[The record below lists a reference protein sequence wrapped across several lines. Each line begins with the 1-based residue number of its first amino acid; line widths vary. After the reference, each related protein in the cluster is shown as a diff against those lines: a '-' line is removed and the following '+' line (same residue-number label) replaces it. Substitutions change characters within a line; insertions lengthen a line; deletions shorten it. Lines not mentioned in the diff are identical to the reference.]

1 MAKILVVDD
10 ERHVRGAF
18 EDVLATKGHE
28 VLAVDNAAAALGRL
42 QSADWDLVILDVCLP
57 GMNGLDA
64 LARIKQAQ
72 THLPVIVMTGQGTTE
87 TAIEATKR
95 GAFEYL
101 LKPFDPAEMLQAI
114 DKALEGARLM
124 KGHLALGPEATPP
137 ATTEAIIGR
146 SAAMQQVYK
155 AIGRVAPT
163 DATVLICGESGTGK
177 ELVARAIYQHS
188 ARHRRPLLV
197 VNCAAIPETLL
208 ESELFGYEPGA
219 FTGATSRRIGKF
231 EQTDGG
237 TIFLDEIGDIPLGVQ
252 AKILR
257 LLQEK
262 TFQRLGGN
270 ETIQVDVRVVCATN
284 RNLEKAIIDKTF
296 REDLYHRL
304 NVVTLHVPPL
314 RERREDIPSL
324 VDYFLNRFAAELA
337 VNKPPL
343 ADQALELLVN
353 YAWPGNVRE
362 LEHLIQRILIFTRG
376 YAIQVADLPPA
387 LRDGPSASSSAAP
400 KVDDARWEELIREY
414 LTSYGGPDAHTHL
427 LEQTERLLLA
437 EALRRSKG
445 NQTHAAK
452 LLGLARPTLHAKL
465 QRYGLRESG
474 AESSP
479 GEPGVRKA

>member
-1 MAKILVVDD
+1 
-10 ERHVRGAF
+10 
-18 EDVLATKGHE
+18 
-28 VLAVDNAAAALGRL
+28 
-42 QSADWDLVILDVCLP
+42 
-57 GMNGLDA
+57 
-64 LARIKQAQ
+64 
-72 THLPVIVMTGQGTTE
+72 
-87 TAIEATKR
+87 
-95 GAFEYL
+95 
-101 LKPFDPAEMLQAI
+101 
-114 DKALEGARLM
+114 
-124 KGHLALGPEATPP
+124 
-137 ATTEAIIGR
+137 
-146 SAAMQQVYK
+146 
-155 AIGRVAPT
+155 
-163 DATVLICGESGTGK
+163 VLIRGESGTGK
-177 ELVARAIYQHS
+177 ELVARAVYQHS
-188 ARHRRPLLV
+188 SRPRQPFMV

-252 AKILR
+252 VKILR

-262 TFQRLGGN
+262 MFQRLGGN

-284 RNLEKAIIDKTF
+284 RNLEKAIADKSF

-304 NVVTLHVPPL
+304 NVVTLYVPPL

-324 VDYFLNRFAAELA
+324 VDYFLNRFASELD
-337 VNKPPL
+337 VKKPPL
-343 ADQALELLVN
+343 ADEALESLVR

-362 LEHLIQRILIFTRG
+362 LEHLIQRSLIFTRG
-376 YAIQVADLPPA
+376 YAIQVADLPAA
-387 LRDGPSASSSAAP
+387 LRDGASVSGSASPEA
-400 KVDDARWEELIREY
+400 DDPRWGELIREY
-414 LTSYGGPDAHTHL
+414 LASYRGTQAHEHL

-474 AESSP
+474 AESPP
-479 GEPGVRKA
+479 GEPGVRDA